1 MWKVHVELEQVST
14 GVYFYFYMGGSVSP
28 GVFTLSVLSVGDYL
42 FSFSGTRH
50 LLGLGGDLML

>member
-1 MWKVHVELEQVST
+1 MELEQVST